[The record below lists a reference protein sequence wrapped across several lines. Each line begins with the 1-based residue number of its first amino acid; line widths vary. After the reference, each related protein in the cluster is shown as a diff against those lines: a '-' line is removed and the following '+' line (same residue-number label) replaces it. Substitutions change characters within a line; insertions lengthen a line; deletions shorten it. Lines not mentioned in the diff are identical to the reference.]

1 MILNIDFLDETNEV
15 QEAHIELVE
24 KLLQHAAKIENIE
37 EGSEVSITFVT
48 NEAIHEINREYRDK
62 DQPTDVISFALE
74 EMGEGEVAIIGEG
87 IPRVLG
93 DIIISTDRTREQAE
107 EYGHSFE
114 RELGFLA
121 VHGFLHL
128 LGYDHMTE
136 EDEKVMFGK
145 QDEILVSYGLGRDTN
160 ERP

>member
-1 MILNIDFLDETNEV
+1 MALLIDFLDETEEL
-15 QEAHIELVE
+15 QENHIALVE
-24 KLLQHAAKIENIE
+24 KLMQHAANHLQIEDD
-37 EGSEVSITFVT
+37 SEVSVTFVT
-48 NEAIHEINREYRDK
+48 NEAIQEINCEYRDK

-74 EMGEGEVAIIGEG
+74 EMGEGEIVIVGEG
-87 IPRVLG
+87 LPRVLG
-93 DIIISTDRTREQAE
+93 DIIISTERAEEQAE

-136 EDEKVMFGK
+136 EDEKEMFAK
-145 QDEILVSYGLGRDTN
+145 QDEILSSYGLGR
-160 ERP
+160 E

>member
-1 MILNIDFLDETNEV
+1 MILNIDFLDETGVV
-15 QEAHIELVE
+15 QDEHIELVE
-24 KLLQHAAKIENIE
+24 KLLQHAAQTENIE
-37 EGSEVSITFVT
+37 QDSEVSVTFVD
-48 NEAIHEINREYRDK
+48 NEAIHEINRQYRDK
-62 DQPTDVISFALE
+62 DQPTDVISFAME
-74 EMGEGEVAIIGEG
+74 ELGEGEVQIIGEG

-93 DIIISTDRTREQAE
+93 DIIISTDRTKEQAE

-136 EDEKVMFGK
+136 ADEKEMFGK
-145 QDEILVSYGLGRDTN
+145 QDAILASFGLSRDN
-160 ERP
+160 G

>member
-1 MILNIDFLDETNEV
+1 MHLIIDFLDETNEV
-15 QEAHIELVE
+15 TEEHIALVD
-24 KLLQHAAKIENIE
+24 KLLQHAAKVENIE

-74 EMGEGEVAIIGEG
+74 ELGEGEVQIIGEG
-87 IPRVLG
+87 IPRILG
-93 DIIISTDRTREQAE
+93 DIIISTDRTKEQAE

-136 EDEKVMFGK
+136 EEEKEMFGK
-145 QDEILVSYGLGRDTN
+145 QDEILASYGLTRENGHS
-160 ERP
+160 

>member
-15 QEAHIELVE
+15 KDEHIELVE
-24 KLLQHAAKIENIE
+24 KLLQHAAKVENIE

-74 EMGEGEVAIIGEG
+74 EMGEGEVQIIGEG
-87 IPRVLG
+87 IPRILG

-136 EDEKVMFGK
+136 QDEKEMFGK
-145 QDEILVSYGLGRDTN
+145 QDEILSSFGLSRDN
-160 ERP
+160 GHS

>member
-15 QEAHIELVE
+15 KEEHIVLVE
-24 KLLQHAAKIENIE
+24 KLLQHAAKVEGIED
-37 EGSEVSITFVT
+37 GSEVSITFVT

-74 EMGEGEVAIIGEG
+74 EMGEGEVQIIGEG

-128 LGYDHMTE
+128 LGYDHMNE
-136 EDEKVMFGK
+136 ADEKEMFGK
-145 QDEILVSYGLGRDTN
+145 QDEILASFGLLRG
-160 ERP
+160 